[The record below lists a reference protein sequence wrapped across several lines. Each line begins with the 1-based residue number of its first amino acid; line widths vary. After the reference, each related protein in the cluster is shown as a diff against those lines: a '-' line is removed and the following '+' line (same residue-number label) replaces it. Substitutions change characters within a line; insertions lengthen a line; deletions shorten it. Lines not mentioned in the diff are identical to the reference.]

1 MEKYVFSA
9 EKEFIPSDQMAGATF
24 VLNLTA
30 QIIAIILCLFLFRI
44 I

>member
-9 EKEFIPSDQMAGATF
+9 EKESIPSDEMAGPTY

-30 QIIAIILCLFLFRI
+30 QVITIILCLFLLRI
-44 I
+44 T

>member
-9 EKEFIPSDQMAGATF
+9 EEEFIPSDKIAAPTY

-30 QIIAIILCLFLFRI
+30 HIITIVLCLFLFRI